1 MDLLHQNILGEKG
14 GRCCQ
19 RRAECALRPRRT
31 RDPTHLGDSHDVGSV
46 GWQVVLAF
54 PADLL
59 EGGHGRD
66 RELRVAQGVQHK
78 GQNAVDH
85 DGVVS
90 QPLGQGSWGKKGEA
104 RSSEEARLARYH
116 VPERQLELPAG
127 SSGSPGTARCS
138 FRGQMGVHACTR
150 SNTSLTAE
158 EGSRAAVPPTVK
170 QPH

>member
-127 SSGSPGTARCS
+127 DRV
-138 FRGQMGVHACTR
+138 GVHTCTR
-150 SNTSLTAE
+150 SNSSLTAE
-158 EGSRAAVPPTVK
+158 EGSRAAVSPTVK